1 MTASISI
8 SVQEDDFSL
17 DAELALMSD
26 AQIGAI
32 ASFIGT
38 VRDIQGD
45 LKSLTLEHYPQM
57 TERQIALIADQAAEK
72 WPLQAVRII
81 HRIGRL
87 LPQDNIV
94 LVAASSA
101 HREAA
106 LEAVHFMMDYLKTDA
121 PFWKAEE
128 TEKGINWV
136 SARLTDDNAKDKWEE

>member
-1 MTASISI
+1 MENTISI
-8 SVQEDDFSL
+8 SVQEDDFDLNS
-17 DAELALMSD
+17 ELAALKD
-26 AQIGAI
+26 DNIGAI
-32 ASFIGT
+32 ASFVGT
-38 VRDIQGD
+38 VRNSDGD
-45 LKSLTLEHYPQM
+45 LKSLTLEHYPEM
-57 TERQIALIADQAAEK
+57 TERQIARIAEQACRK
-72 WPLQAVRII
+72 WPLGSVRII

-128 TEKGINWV
+128 TEDGTNWV
-136 SARLTDDNAKDKWEE
+136 SARLKDDDAKDKWQ

>member
-1 MTASISI
+1 MATSISI
-8 SVQEDDFSL
+8 SVQEEDFSL
-17 DAELALMSD
+17 DAELASMRD
-26 AQIGAI
+26 ATVGAI
-32 ASFIGT
+32 ATFIGT
-38 VRDIQGD
+38 VRDIEGD

-57 TERQIALIADQAAEK
+57 TERQIALIAEQAAEK
-72 WPLQAVRII
+72 WPLHAVRII

-128 TEKGINWV
+128 TEKGTNWV
-136 SARLTDDNAKDKWEE
+136 SARLTDNDAKDKWE